1 MLNAANSSLSH
12 TRVAAVVLL
21 AAVAAAAAGCH
32 GPEAGPRAP
41 ANANAASQPALTA
54 PDKNQVAVLETTAG
68 KIVIEFYADYAPKH
82 TLAFQNMFRSGF
94 FDGTV
99 FHRVIPKQAIQGGDP
114 NSKDDNPY
122 DDGLGQETQKRIPA
136 EFSTKLHHTR
146 GMVSAAHLNGDYDSA
161 TSQFFI
167 SVGTQKAWDGQY
179 TIFGHV
185 IEGMDVVDQI
195 VSSPLVTDEP
205 KLRERQRPVNPVR
218 ITNAYLQPR
227 EQ

>member
-1 MLNAANSSLSH
+1 MRNVADSSRL
-12 TRVAAVVLL
+12 RVRAAAVVIL
-21 AAVAAAAAGCH
+21 AAAAAVVGCH
-32 GPEAGPRAP
+32 GPDSAPSAP
-41 ANANAASQPALTA
+41 ANANAAKPPALTA
-54 PDKNQVAVLETTAG
+54 PDKNQLGVLETTAG
-68 KIVIEFYADYAPKH
+68 KIVVEFYPDVAPKH

-114 NSKDDNPY
+114 NSKDDDPY
-122 DDGLGQETQKRIPA
+122 DDGFGQETQKRIPA

-179 TIFGHV
+179 TIFAHV
-185 IEGMDVVDQI
+185 VEGMDVVDKI
-195 VSSPLVTDEP
+195 VGAPLSDDP
-205 KLRERQRPVNPVR
+205 RLRERQRPADPVR
-218 ITNAYLQPR
+218 ITKAYLQPR